1 MDQRMY
7 KMSLEPLDMSD
18 SKEAIKD
25 YEGHVNKTQVSTW
38 RDSLGQTIYNFS
50 LNEVKNWN
58 RLKTLNIFKS
68 IIL

>member
-18 SKEAIKD
+18 SKKAIKD